1 MQHMHHRRTM
11 RASPTMTFDGKGAKK
26 HENLIEKMKMN
37 RKLYEWKLEKKKRSR
52 KLIR

>member
-37 RKLYEWKLEKKKRSR
+37 RK
-52 KLIR
+52 IV